1 MRRPRATWVEAFLA
15 SAYFPNNEVRMRS
28 TYLCPLLAFRVAG
41 RSSSSKI
48 APGSKRNHNG
58 GAVLLLAVLK

>member
-1 MRRPRATWVEAFLA
+1 MRRSRATWVEAFLT
-15 SAYFPNNEVRMRS
+15 SAYLENSEVRMRS
-28 TYLCPLLAFRVAG
+28 TYPCSLLAFRAVG
-41 RSSSSKI
+41 RTACSKI